1 MNIVHCADLVSWTLH
16 NVQLHIYVKRQQTRR
31 CIISLSIYAHTLLE
45 IQSKP
50 PPPKLGRAKKKA
62 NPLVTIGCIV
72 SMRCEVRPVHVDP
85 APHPRVAPVR
95 RSCSCCSGGGHI
107 APEWW
112 CTVHH
117 QRALHQQP
125 APPVSD
131 CPPLHQCAR
140 CRHPGTT
147 ITPHLSSAYIARSFL
162 QLSPSLLGLDFE

>member
-1 MNIVHCADLVSWTLH
+1 M
-16 NVQLHIYVKRQQTRR
+16 
-31 CIISLSIYAHTLLE
+31 SIYAHTLLE
-45 IQSKP
+45 IQVGLNPLNFIHIVTFVKPGNIMCSSK
-50 PPPKLGRAKKKA
+50 PPKLGRAEKKA

-95 RSCSCCSGGGHI
+95 RSCSCCRGGHI
-107 APEWW
+107 APECQW

-147 ITPHLSSAYIARSFL
+147 ITPHLSSTYLARSFL
-162 QLSPSLLGLDFE
+162 RHSCRHPC